1 METIRHNNYTE
12 TQFVVSYE
20 GEMFNVT
27 IFDSNDRIENMM
39 ICISGDAIAWTV
51 LYDVRASNSMRRV
64 LDKHN
69 TELLYRLIKAQISKK
84 MRII

>member
-20 GEMFNVT
+20 GEKFNVS
-27 IFDSNDRIENMM
+27 IFDSNDRVENMM
-39 ICISGDAIAWTV
+39 IFISCDVIAWTV
-51 LYDVRASNSMRRV
+51 MYDNRASNSMRRV

-69 TELLYRLIKAQISKK
+69 TELLYRLIKAQISKE
-84 MRII
+84 MGTF

>member
-20 GEMFNVT
+20 GEKFNVSL
-27 IFDSNDRIENMM
+27 FDSNDRIENMM

-51 LYDVRASNSMRRV
+51 LYADRASNSMRRV

-84 MRII
+84 MRTF

>member
-20 GEMFNVT
+20 GEKFNVSL
-27 IFDSNDRIENMM
+27 FDSNDRIENMM

-51 LYDVRASNSMRRV
+51 LYDERASNSMRRV

-84 MRII
+84 MGIL

>member
-20 GEMFNVT
+20 GEKFNVSL
-27 IFDSNDRIENMM
+27 FDSNNRVENMR
-39 ICISGDAIAWTV
+39 IFISCDAVAWSV
-51 LYDVRASNSMRRV
+51 QYDKRASNSMRRV

-84 MRII
+84 MRVL

>member
-12 TQFVVSYE
+12 TKFVVSYE
-20 GEMFNVT
+20 GEKFNVSLC
-27 IFDSNDRIENMM
+27 DSNNRVENMM
-39 ICISGDAIAWTV
+39 IFISCDAIAWTV
-51 LYDVRASNSMRRV
+51 LYDKRASNSMRRV

-84 MRII
+84 MRML